1 METLDGVYVVGQREV
16 DGAEV
21 GVGLALATDVIQILK
36 DRKFLKKMT
45 SFVKVVNKQGNSL
58 HT

>member
-1 METLDGVYVVGQREV
+1 METLDGVDVVGQRQV
-16 DGAEV
+16 DSAEV

-45 SFVKVVNKQGNSL
+45 SFVKVVNNTGNYL
-58 HT
+58 YT